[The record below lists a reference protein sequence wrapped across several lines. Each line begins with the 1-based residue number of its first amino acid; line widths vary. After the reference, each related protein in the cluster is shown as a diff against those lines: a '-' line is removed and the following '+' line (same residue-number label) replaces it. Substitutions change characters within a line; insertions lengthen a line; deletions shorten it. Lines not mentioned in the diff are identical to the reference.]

1 MGFILKCALNPMT
14 REFGFSQAD
23 YERAAA
29 HLYRIAG
36 ISLGDSRMEMVYSR
50 LSRELRRL
58 RLQSVTAYLD
68 YLDNAGQHEWTR
80 FVNIL
85 TTNLTSFFREHHH
98 FDILTQKV
106 LPAAQRPARIW
117 SCGCASGE
125 EPYSIAITC
134 HEYFQDDPASV
145 RILATD
151 INTTMLQ
158 DAAAGVFER
167 ERVDSVSPERVR
179 RYFLN
184 GSGAYAAQVKIK
196 DTLRRSIDFRML
208 NLMQPVWDIE
218 GRFDAIF
225 CRNVMIYFDKSTQY
239 QILKRFVPLL
249 KQPHGLLFAG
259 HSEAFFNAKD
269 LFKPLGATTYRVAD
283 GAR

>member
-1 MGFILKCALNPMT
+1 VARVEAGSPTT

-23 YERAAA
+23 YERVAE

-58 RLQSVTAYLD
+58 QIDSVSAYLD
-68 YLDNAGQHEWTR
+68 YLEKAGQHEWTR
-80 FVNIL
+80 FTNIL
-85 TTNLTSFFREHHH
+85 TTNLTSFFREQHH
-98 FDILTQKV
+98 FGILTQKV
-106 LPAAQRPARIW
+106 LPAAVPPVRIW

-134 HEYFQDDPASV
+134 HEYFNDAPASV

-151 INTTMLQ
+151 INTAMLQ
-158 DAAAGVFER
+158 EAEAGIYES
-167 ERVDSVSPERVR
+167 ERVEDLSPERMR

-184 GSGAYAAQVKIK
+184 GSGAYAGQVKIK
-196 DTLRRSIDFRML
+196 DTLRRCIDFRML
-208 NLMQPVWDIE
+208 NLMQPDWSISE
-218 GRFDAIF
+218 PFDAIF
-225 CRNVMIYFDKSTQY
+225 CRNVMIYFDKATQY

-249 KQPHGLLFAG
+249 KQPHGLFFAG

-269 LFKPLGATTYRVAD
+269 LLTPMGATTYRVAD
-283 GAR
+283 SAL

>member
-1 MGFILKCALNPMT
+1 MS

-23 YERAAA
+23 YDQVAT

-36 ISLGDSRMEMVYSR
+36 IHLGDSRKEMVYSR

-58 RLQSVTAYLD
+58 RLQNVTAYLQ
-68 YLDNAGQHEWTR
+68 YLDKAGQNEWTR
-80 FVNIL
+80 FINVL
-85 TTNLTSFFREHHH
+85 TTNLTSFFREQHH
-98 FDILTQKV
+98 FGILTQKI
-106 LPAAQRPARIW
+106 LPNATRPVRIW

-125 EPYSIAITC
+125 EPYSIAIAC
-134 HEYFQDDPASV
+134 HEYFQDDPAAV

-151 INTTMLQ
+151 VNTIMLQ
-158 DAAAGVFER
+158 EAEAGVFER
-167 ERVDSVSPERVR
+167 ERVDGLSPERVR

-184 GSGAYAAQVKIK
+184 GSGAYAGQVKVK

-208 NLMQPVWDIE
+208 NLMQSTWGIE
-218 GRFDAIF
+218 QQFDAIF

-249 KQPHGLLFAG
+249 RQPHGLLFAG

-269 LFKPLGATTYRVAD
+269 LLTPMGATTYKVAD
-283 GAR
+283 GAI